1 MASGVHFV
9 PGGGIGF
16 TIKLVEAT
24 GMRSCIPSR

>member
-9 PGGGIGF
+9 PGRVIWL
-16 TIKLVEAT
+16 TIALVEAT